1 MFIEGFRHRKVLID
15 IISHD
20 LFSIPV
26 VEWVVT
32 AAAPILQ
39 MQRLSLREVRA
50 PKITDSEYGVL
61 TSCVPFSCNCHI
73 HWPHSLCTQLFGRL
87 PGPSFNL
94 SDLFIKDEAFG
105 VPALC
110 SGVPF
115 PASCGAW
122 AKVLLLV
129 LMCALMLNS
138 HTPLTR
144 LLSPSLAAIT
154 SSQCFQLSSSWQ
166 FSFFPANLVLHLK
179 GCYTLTRVCL

>member
-1 MFIEGFRHRKVLID
+1 MFIEGFRHCKVLID

-50 PKITDSEYGVL
+50 PKITDSECGVL

-94 SDLFIKDEAFG
+94 SDLQKRPRHSPLTKRVPSTLAISAFAII
-105 VPALC
+105 PKFKNNTC
-110 SGVPF
+110 
-115 PASCGAW
+115 
-122 AKVLLLV
+122 LLYTLISS
-129 LMCALMLNS
+129 LLMLFTAFS
-138 HTPLTR
+138 GQSR
-144 LLSPSLAAIT
+144 
-154 SSQCFQLSSSWQ
+154 
-166 FSFFPANLVLHLK
+166 FSFKGLVTGKAHL
-179 GCYTLTRVCL
+179 GSEISFL